1 MPTPVFEFDLNPN
14 TNAVMQ
20 DLAWDPWT
28 WEVFCG
34 QFTTGTISPP
44 RQTAVL
50 TRCAPPD
57 DANHCNEISVM
68 KLLDAGH
75 GHMIG
80 FQRRKSELWLWQNWT
95 RWMPDGSRKFY
106 LVRFRWRSRVEP
118 YTWQDPPL
126 DMQVMA
132 SFHNDQTVV
141 YAQLDPLGEYI
152 AYRVGGGGYDRFELR
167 TIGEVERGIDRVLH
181 RAGPFPTTR
190 DTAQAAGWPD
200 RYTVQG
206 FATVGGRLWRYTGD
220 GTGTNRS
227 DPAALTEY
235 DWKNGDQVAR
245 HNEPK
250 DTGYLGPGTRWE
262 PEGLTIARTA
272 PDQIRVLWGVARGPT
287 SNREFLIY
295 SFAYPLK
302 TS

>member
-34 QFTTGTISPP
+34 QFTGGTISPQ

-57 DANHCNEISVM
+57 DANQCNEISVL
-68 KLLDAGH
+68 K
-75 GHMIG
+75 
-80 FQRRKSELWLWQNWT
+80 
-95 RWMPDGSRKFY
+95 
-106 LVRFRWRSRVEP
+106 
-118 YTWQDPPL
+118 
-126 DMQVMA
+126 VMS

-141 YAQLDPLGEYI
+141 YAQLDPFGEYI
-152 AYRVGGGGYDRFELR
+152 AYRIGGGGYDRFELR
-167 TIGEVERGIDRVLH
+167 TIGDVERGIDRVLH
-181 RAGPFPTTR
+181 RAGPFPTTK
-190 DTAQAAGWPD
+190 DTAQAAGWAD

-235 DWKNGDQVAR
+235 DWKNGGEVAR

-250 DTGYLGPGTRWE
+250 DTGYLGPGTLGS
-262 PEGLTIARTA
+262 PKA
-272 PDQIRVLWGVARGPT
+272 
-287 SNREFLIY
+287 
-295 SFAYPLK
+295 
-302 TS
+302 